1 MPIPFRFV
9 SRLAG
14 FGAALSMMTSAMAAQ
29 GGDMLV
35 DKSLKTPEVSAL
47 QAPAQR
53 IGEFAEVNGA
63 RIFYEARGNGPA
75 MLLLHGYPLSGA
87 LFARVREALQSD
99 YKVITLDHRGY
110 GKSEAPGTPDSV
122 DVYAKDALA
131 VMDKLGIDKA
141 IIGGMSMGG
150 PIALSMYRQAPQ
162 RFSGLILIDT
172 IAAAASPAEAGLW
185 NGVADMIRA
194 GNMEAVIKTL
204 MPDMLTGQTRMAQK
218 PVVDYLETVMKQA
231 SREGAIGGAIALAKR
246 PDASSMLGQIKV
258 PTLIMVGLT
267 DAVYSFEISRRMHEA
282 IPNSKLAIIPG
293 ASHAAV
299 FEAPGHAAAAI
310 SDWGKSLQK

>member
-1 MPIPFRFV
+1 MV
-9 SRLAG
+9 
-14 FGAALSMMTSAMAAQ
+14 TSAMAQ
-29 GGDMLV
+29 SGDMLV
-35 DKSLKTPEVSAL
+35 DKTLKAPEVSAL

-53 IGEFAEVNGA
+53 SGEFAEVNGA

-87 LFARVREALQSD
+87 LFARVREALQTD

-110 GKSEAPGTPDSV
+110 GKSEAPATPASV
-122 DVYAKDALA
+122 NVYAKDALA

-150 PIALSMYRQAPQ
+150 PIALSMYREAPQ

-185 NGVADMIRA
+185 NGVAEMIRA

-204 MPDMLTGQTRMAQK
+204 MPDMLTGQTRMQQK

-231 SREGAIGGAIALAKR
+231 SKEGAIGGAVALAER

-258 PTLIMVGLT
+258 PTLIMVGLA
-267 DAVYSFEISRRMHEA
+267 DAVYSFEISHRMHEA

-310 SDWGKSLQK
+310 SDWAKPLKK